1 MELIATPSP
10 VAGYLDFIVN
20 GDYVDQL
27 ASLQKNDCKRYN
39 FNNSVPARKRYCAQR
54 GLKSK

>member
-20 GDYVDQL
+20 GDYVDLL
-27 ASLQKNDCKRYN
+27 AL
-39 FNNSVPARKRYCAQR
+39 
-54 GLKSK
+54 LKKMIAKDITSATAYLHEKDIVHREA